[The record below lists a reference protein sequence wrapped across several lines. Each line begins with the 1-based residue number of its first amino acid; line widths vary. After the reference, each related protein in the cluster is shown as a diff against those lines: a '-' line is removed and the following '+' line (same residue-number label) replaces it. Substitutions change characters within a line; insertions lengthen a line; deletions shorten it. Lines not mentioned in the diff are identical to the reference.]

1 MAKTLTIQLPE
12 DLELKLT
19 AQAEKLNLS
28 LESLILQSLEQSVS
42 QLELDQDDPLLRLIG
57 SIHIE
62 GIHDLGENH
71 DHYIGQALYR
81 ELHPDE

>member
-42 QLELDQDDPLLRLIG
+42 KLELDQDDPLVQLFG
-57 SIHIE
+57 SIKTDIK
-62 GIHDLGENH
+62 DVADNH
-71 DHYIGQALYR
+71 DHYIGQALYE
-81 ELHPDE
+81 ELRGAE